1 MPQMGMAAM
10 HATSTLTEQAAGNYE
25 GKLDVPMSGTW
36 QVTVSV
42 LRAGQVIGTKKLS
55 VTTSGGM

>member
-1 MPQMGMAAM
+1 MGMAAM
-10 HATSTLTEQAAGNYE
+10 HSVVTLADQGGGAYQ
-25 GKLDVPMSGTW
+25 GKLDVPMGGTW

-42 LRAGQVIGTKKLS
+42 TRGGQVMATKKLS